1 MSELTYIYTI
11 QVNNYATIDDLKVD
25 VFGMG
30 TIAFYL
36 LTGVPNFTIF

>member
-1 MSELTYIYTI
+1 MTKKHDIVFNL
-11 QVNNYATIDDLKVD
+11 TIDDLKVD